1 MIAEARRLGM
11 DVLVEAHDESEVA
24 RAVAL
29 GARIIGINN
38 RDLRTL
44 QVDLGTTE
52 RLAPLVPADRLVV
65 AESGI
70 SGRADIERL
79 APYADAF
86 LVGCALMRAE
96 RPAEA
101 ARALAFGRVKI
112 CGLTNAADLDMGARA
127 GATHAGFVMVPG
139 TPRAV
144 SPAAAE
150 AILAGAGTQAR
161 IVGIFR
167 NEDPRIVDAAARRLG
182 LHAVQLHGNEEVGA
196 VRALLPAET
205 EIWAAAQIGAG
216 VADPRTGADRILFD
230 SGPGGTGR
238 TFDWSRVA
246 GRADLGSGLL
256 AGGLDPA
263 NARAAARL
271 GAWALDVGS
280 GLEAVP
286 RWKDSN
292 RVAAFFAALRPAV
305 RGGSRLHADARPV
318 RRLWRRLC
326 AGNPD
331 AGARAARGGLRRRAD
346 GRGVPGRAGRLA
358 RRLCRA
364 ADAADALPQSRRRQG
379 AHLSEARGSAPRRRA
394 QDQPGAG
401 PGAARPAD
409 GQDPADRRNRRRP
422 AWRRH
427 RDGRR
432 PVRAGDAHLHG
443 RRGRRPAAAERLP
456 DAADGRRGGAGEE
469 RPAGPQGRDQRG
481 AARLD
486 GELRDHPL
494 SARHRRRPASLPADG
509 ARISARDRA
518 GGAGADPGRGR
529 AAARCGDRL
538 RRRGLQ
544 RDRACSPTSS
554 TTKACG

>member
-1 MIAEARRLGM
+1 MRNPGGMLGEIVARKKADVAARLGGAAIEAAPTRLSLAGALARPGARLILEVKKASPSAGALRPGADAGAQAAAYAGVASAISILTDGPFFGGSLEDLRAARRVFDGPILAKDFIVDPRQVAEARLYGADAVLVLLSILDDDEARIVMEAARRLGM

-86 LVGCALMRAE
+86 LVGSALMRAE

-150 AILAGAGTQAR
+150 AILAGAGTRAR

-292 RVAAFFAALRPAV
+292 RVAAFFEALRPA
-305 RGGSRLHADARPV
+305 
-318 RRLWRRLC
+318 
-326 AGNPD
+326 
-331 AGARAARGGLRRRAD
+331 ARGE
-346 GRGVPGRAGRLA
+346 
-358 RRLCRA
+358 
-364 ADAADALPQSRRRQG
+364 Q
-379 AHLSEARGSAPRRRA
+379 
-394 QDQPGAG
+394 
-401 PGAARPAD
+401 
-409 GQDPADRRNRRRP
+409 
-422 AWRRH
+422 
-427 RDGRR
+427 
-432 PVRAGDAHLHG
+432 
-443 RRGRRPAAAERLP
+443 
-456 DAADGRRGGAGEE
+456 
-469 RPAGPQGRDQRG
+469 
-481 AARLD
+481 
-486 GELRDHPL
+486 
-494 SARHRRRPASLPADG
+494 AS
-509 ARISARDRA
+509 
-518 GGAGADPGRGR
+518 
-529 AAARCGDRL
+529 C
-538 RRRGLQ
+538 
-544 RDRACSPTSS
+544 
-554 TTKACG
+554 